1 MAQLLAA
8 ISHELRT
15 PLTAVLGF
23 CDLMGREV
31 FGPVGDPRYS
41 AYLRHIADGG
51 AALLKSTEDT
61 LALTALLAERTE
73 SVGAP
78 SQVRLRPLIDEAVD
92 IHAAHASC
100 RRVSVGIEVSDAPT
114 ARIDSRTCRQV
125 LANLI
130 GEAVERTAD
139 GGCVQIVVHCV
150 GDIVQL
156 RLTADPAEGPLG
168 DAPLAQA
175 MARDLFARGVHVSG
189 FFFPVVPK
197 GQARI
202 RTQMNARLT
211 RDDMDFA
218 LDAFRAAGRATGVLA

>member
-78 SQVRLRPLIDEAVD
+78 SQVRLRPLIDEAVA

-114 ARIDSRTCRQV
+114 ARIDNWTCRQV

-156 RLTADPAEGPLG
+156 RLMADPAGGPLD
-168 DAPLAQA
+168 DAPLASFGVSIARALLELAGAELNVVRDRGTGAWQA
-175 MARDLFARGVHVSG
+175 TVTFEAIVQADLFS
-189 FFFPVVPK
+189 
-197 GQARI
+197 
-202 RTQMNARLT
+202 
-211 RDDMDFA
+211 
-218 LDAFRAAGRATGVLA
+218 